1 MLKGT
6 EEDEEQ
12 LQPGTLAAS
21 HEDSDDGENEKD
33 YEDDLEENSDD
44 DSCFGEDDESG
55 GDEKP
60 EPGRTTVVSKRPR
73 KRTANTGTT
82 KFEKLMKVAKTIAQ
96 SQRNDARMVRLQQ
109 KEKLQDLPTRE
120 VKRRKLLMKKPV
132 GDMLHEEIGF
142 DDVDAMD
149 HRIKQ
154 SGKEEFKIDR
164 TLFLSK
170 TRFVPFGTPCFFK
183 NTGDFYSN
191 KTDLCC
197 LWCTE
202 KFNTLPIPM
211 PYRFRLQSRTD
222 FVFHVNGQFCSPS
235 CMLAKMRTT
244 RRSLDIG
251 RLMLKKVY
259 GINIGID
266 IPLAPPLESLKKFG
280 GKYTIREFR
289 ATGGSGI
296 KTTLIMPPFIPFSAG
311 ITEIEK
317 TETVVSEIGG
327 KELARRR
334 ISVKTGGIHSVST
347 PFNNTRPDKQ
357 QHGKFASAPSIKEQI
372 NLSDQRLRLQ
382 RNDIGQTKKKSDI
395 MKFMKFKKKD

>member
-1 MLKGT
+1 MKAT
-6 EEDEEQ
+6 EEEEEEPDSGIVAIFHDE
-12 LQPGTLAAS
+12 
-21 HEDSDDGENEKD
+21 SDEENEKD
-33 YEDDLEENSDD
+33 YEDDLEQVDDD
-44 DSCFGEDDESG
+44 DSCFAEEDESDV
-55 GDEKP
+55 DEKP
-60 EPGRTTVVSKRPR
+60 ESSRAATATKRRR
-73 KRTANTGTT
+73 KRTSLTTGIA
-82 KFEKLMKVAKTIAQ
+82 KFDKLMKTTKTITQ
-96 SQRNDARMVRLQQ
+96 SRRNDERMMKMQL
-109 KEKLQDLPTRE
+109 KEKKEELPKRE
-120 VKRRKLLMKKPV
+120 PKRRKLLINKPV
-132 GDMLHEEIGF
+132 GDALHEEIGF
-142 DDVDAMD
+142 DDVEAMD

-154 SGKEEFKIDR
+154 SSKEEFKIDR
-164 TLFLSK
+164 TIFLSK
-170 TRFVPFGTPCFFK
+170 TRFVPFGKPCFFK
-183 NTGDFYSN
+183 NAAEFYSN

-197 LWCTE
+197 IWCTE

-211 PYRFRLQSRTD
+211 PYKYKFQSKTD

-235 CMLAKMRTT
+235 CMLAKMKTT
-244 RRSLDIG
+244 RRSFDIG

-259 GINIGID
+259 GINMSID

-296 KTTLIMPPFIPFSAG
+296 KTTLVLPPFVPFSAG

-334 ISVKTGGIHSVST
+334 VSVKSGGIHSVNT
-347 PFNNTRPDKQ
+347 PFNNTRQDKQ